1 MRKNTP
7 GFYLVHFAIVCTVI
21 LALGLANAYAGGKI
35 GIYGIRMVPNGI
47 DAEKYSR
54 AGWGVGFHIV
64 APVPQL
70 SNILAGVGG
79 IEFVNLLDNTTE
91 FNDNITGLRIEQQTS
106 QHYIRV
112 ILGAQVGGHG
122 SGFIRP
128 HAGVNLAFINYGI
141 STDVVVPDDEDYENE
156 IRQNLSSEDHWVVGY
171 GITFGIDL
179 NFSNTVA
186 VDGGVRFLK
195 SFAVPQQL
203 GEGSVKVH
211 PQYFQVYLGI
221 GLSFDMIFQ
230 D

>member
-1 MRKNTP
+1 MRKNA
-7 GFYLVHFAIVCTVI
+7 FRYLFIQITIVCMVVF
-21 LALGLANAYAGGKI
+21 ALGLSDVYGGGKI
-35 GIYGIRMVPNGI
+35 GIYGIRMVPDGI

-70 SNILAGVGG
+70 GNLFAGVGG
-79 IEFVNLLDNTTE
+79 IEFVNLLSSTSEFIDDN
-91 FNDNITGLRIEQQTS
+91 TGLRIEQQTS
-106 QHYIRV
+106 QHYIRI
-112 ILGAQVGGHG
+112 ILGAQAGGHG

-128 HAGVNLAFINYGI
+128 HAGINLAFINYGI
-141 STDVVVPDDEDYENE
+141 STDVVVPDDIDRENE
-156 IRQNLSSEDHWVVGY
+156 IRQNLNSEDHWVVGY

-203 GEGSVKVH
+203 GEGSVEVH

>member
-1 MRKNTP
+1 MRKNAP
-7 GFYLVHFAIVCTVI
+7 GFFLVHFTIVCTVI
-21 LALGLANAYAGGKI
+21 LVLGLANAYAGGKI
-35 GIYGIRMVPNGI
+35 GIYGIRMVPDGI

-54 AGWGVGFHIV
+54 AGWGIGFHIV

-70 SNILAGVGG
+70 SNLLAGVGG

-106 QHYIRV
+106 QHYIRI
-112 ILGAQVGGHG
+112 ILGAQAGGHG

-128 HAGVNLAFINYGI
+128 HAGVNIAFINYGI
-141 STDVVVPDDEDYENE
+141 STDVVVPDDIDRENE
-156 IRQNLSSEDHWVVGY
+156 IRQNLNSEDHWVVGY